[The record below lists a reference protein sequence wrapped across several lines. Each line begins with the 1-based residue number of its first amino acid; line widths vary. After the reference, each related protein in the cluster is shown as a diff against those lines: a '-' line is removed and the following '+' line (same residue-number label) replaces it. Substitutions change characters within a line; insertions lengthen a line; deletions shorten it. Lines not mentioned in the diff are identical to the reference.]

1 MTDHPHHHDASPGAF
16 ERRGT
21 AVLIAVHVIAL
32 FAGFGVLAA
41 VFDFPEVLRL
51 PSAER
56 LALFRRERAIVQPTY
71 WVLALTGLNQ
81 VAIAVFVHRALRARS
96 ATLAQ
101 LGLVFGVVCGV
112 LQAAGFVR
120 WAILIPYLADEM
132 ASADPTTA
140 RTIALLEG
148 AFNRYAGMALGEHV
162 ANLCLGLWTILIGV
176 ALRHERTLDPRLG
189 PAAIGLGAVAL
200 VLALEQLGVA
210 PALLGLVLDFGFPA
224 WAVWLVL
231 LAVALWRSDGRREVR
246 FGYGALAGALGLY
259 ALMVVPGVL

>member
-1 MTDHPHHHDASPGAF
+1 MTTLERDASAGSF
-16 ERRGT
+16 ERRG
-21 AVLIAVHVIAL
+21 AAILIALQVSAL

-51 PSAER
+51 PAAER
-56 LALFRRERAIVQPTY
+56 LALFRREQAVVQPTY
-71 WVLALTGLNQ
+71 WLLAMTGLNQ
-81 VAIAVFVHRALRARS
+81 VAIAVFVHRALRTQGE
-96 ATLAQ
+96 TLAV

-120 WAILIPYLADEM
+120 WAILIPYLAEQM
-132 ASADPTTA
+132 ASADPASA
-140 RTIALLEG
+140 RAIALVEG

-162 ANLCLGLWTILIGV
+162 ANVCLGLWTILVGV
-176 ALRHERTLDPRLG
+176 ALRHERALDPRLG
-189 PAAIGLGAVAL
+189 PAAIGLGTIAL

-231 LAVALWRSDGRREVR
+231 LAVALWRSDGRRQVR
-246 FGYGALAGALGLY
+246 FGYGALASALGLY